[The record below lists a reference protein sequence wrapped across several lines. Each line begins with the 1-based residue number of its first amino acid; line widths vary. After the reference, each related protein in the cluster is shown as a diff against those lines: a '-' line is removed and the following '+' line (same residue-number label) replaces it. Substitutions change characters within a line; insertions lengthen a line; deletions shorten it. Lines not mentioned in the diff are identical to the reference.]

1 MVPGGSGHG
10 AYQHF
15 LCYRLAKGGEG
26 CEAAGI
32 DDVRLQQ
39 HAAAHID
46 ACIADAGSGELE
58 PKRLRSGGKVLW

>member
-15 LCYRLAKGGEG
+15 LCHRLAKGGEG
-26 CEAAGI
+26 CEPAGI

-46 ACIADAGSGELE
+46 ACIADAAQELE
-58 PKRLRSGGKVLW
+58 PKRLRSGGRSCRA